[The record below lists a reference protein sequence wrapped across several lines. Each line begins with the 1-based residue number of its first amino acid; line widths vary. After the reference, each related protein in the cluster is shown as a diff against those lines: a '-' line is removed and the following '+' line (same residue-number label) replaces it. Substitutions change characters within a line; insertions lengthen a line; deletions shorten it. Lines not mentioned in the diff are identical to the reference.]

1 MGSADFKD
9 GAAARRHHL
18 SMNLPP
24 ATPAG
29 SQARLGPRLSP
40 ADARMRP
47 ADHGALNQP
56 LQPPTSEVD
65 NHAPT
70 TLGHHGAAMPA
81 GRNAG
86 RDAGRDAGRT
96 TRRPAKTTRRQPKY
110 ATSRQPRITLQRRPA
125 TAEPPPGKKPATQGG
140 PTPEL
145 ATPELATPELAMTPS
160 LVLSEAPVTPS
171 VPAPP
176 ELPAVSTRPVV
187 PELPV
192 PPPAPVSRA
201 ARSIPGSV
209 IRPPRPRLPRS
220 RLRPGMRRRSG
231 YRSSRKPPNADAG
244 RYCPSAKLA
253 SPARNEADQYLSRVD
268 WCIRDL
274 PDQAVLASQGFARL
288 LDALRSGDSR
298 ALTIVI
304 HQYSEWL
311 RSAIRRAI
319 HPRVRQRYDSVD
331 FVQSTWAS
339 LILRRRRLPNIA
351 DADELARYLMRIAYH
366 KVFDATRETL
376 RTKKRDMRRECGLTD
391 LEVGQTGRVAIRDR
405 QQPRPSEVF
414 RAREKLARMAKT
426 LEEYPERM
434 RDIHLRRVNGES
446 LQQIAQTIGVHER
459 TVRRILQRLLDE
471 SQRDP

>member
-1 MGSADFKD
+1 
-9 GAAARRHHL
+9 
-18 SMNLPP
+18 
-24 ATPAG
+24 
-29 SQARLGPRLSP
+29 
-40 ADARMRP
+40 
-47 ADHGALNQP
+47 
-56 LQPPTSEVD
+56 
-65 NHAPT
+65 
-70 TLGHHGAAMPA
+70 
-81 GRNAG
+81 
-86 RDAGRDAGRT
+86 
-96 TRRPAKTTRRQPKY
+96 
-110 ATSRQPRITLQRRPA
+110 
-125 TAEPPPGKKPATQGG
+125 
-140 PTPEL
+140 
-145 ATPELATPELAMTPS
+145 MTPS
-160 LVLSEAPVTPS
+160 LALSEAPVTPS

-187 PELPV
+187 PELPVPDLQVSELQVPELPVPELQAPEPQSPELPV

-231 YRSSRKPPNADAG
+231 YRSSRKPSNTSAG

-253 SPARNEADQYLSRVD
+253 SPARNAADQYLSRVD